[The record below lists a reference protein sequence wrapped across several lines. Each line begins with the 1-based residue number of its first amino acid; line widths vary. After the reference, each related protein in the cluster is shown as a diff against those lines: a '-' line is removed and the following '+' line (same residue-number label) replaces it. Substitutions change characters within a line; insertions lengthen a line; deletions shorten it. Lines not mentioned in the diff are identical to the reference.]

1 MKSSGL
7 EKDKKIE
14 YNTIKIVRNLGEE
27 DYYKPVRLGNFWS
40 KNYTEYESNGDRNK
54 TRLIEE
60 YVNKIRSY
68 RKDIINDLE
77 KFNKQ

>member
-14 YNTIKIVRNLGEE
+14 DNTIKIVRNLGEE

-54 TRLIEE
+54 TRSIEE

-77 KFNKQ
+77 KSDT